1 MTVQEILL
9 PVFVQV
15 ALTFILLF
23 WMGIV
28 RGRAIRRQQTRI
40 PDIAL
45 GQPNWPPDALK
56 AANAYHNQFQLPLL
70 FYVVVIVAWYTR
82 KADFLFVVLEWVFV
96 VTRLLHA
103 GVHVSSN
110 NVSYRF
116 YAFAV
121 GAIVLLVMW
130 IIAAVRILAS

>member
-1 MTVQEILL
+1 MTVQDILL

-23 WMGIV
+23 SMGIV
-28 RGRAIRRQQTRI
+28 RGRALRRRQTRI

-45 GQPNWPPDALK
+45 GQPNWPPDVLQV
-56 AANAYHNQFQLPLL
+56 ANAYHNQFQIPLL

-82 KADFLFVVLEWVFV
+82 KADFLFVVLEWLFV

-103 GVHVSSN
+103 GIHVSSN

-116 YAFAV
+116 YAFLV

>member
-28 RGRAIRRQQTRI
+28 RGRAIRRRQTRI

-45 GQPNWPPDALK
+45 GQPNWPPDVLK
-56 AANAYHNQFQLPLL
+56 VANAYHNQFQLPLL

-103 GVHVSSN
+103 GIHVSSN

-116 YAFAV
+116 YAFVV